1 MRPRHAAW
9 ALAVVLLAALP
20 AVVTSSYARHVVIT
34 ALIFTF
40 VALGLNLI
48 FGYAGQHAFG
58 HPVFFGVGAYASAL
72 LALEARWPV
81 PLAIAGGAVV
91 TAVIAAAV
99 GYPCFR
105 LRGIYFGVATF

>member
-40 VALGLNLI
+40 VALGLNVI

-72 LALEARWPV
+72 LALETKCPV
-81 PLAIAGGAVV
+81 ALSVVAGAAV
-91 TAVIAAAV
+91 TTLIAAAV
-99 GYPCFR
+99 GYLCFR
-105 LRGIYFGVATF
+105 LRG